1 VKKLILC
8 LPLLAGC
15 AALGDET
22 VIDPETGQTA
32 GEANQE
38 TLSTSVGGIV
48 GAASGNPA
56 IGFGVSTL
64 LAAVLAATLG
74 KKRTVA

>member
-8 LPLLAGC
+8 LPLLVGC

-22 VIDPETGQTA
+22 VIDPETGKTQ

-38 TLSTSVGGIV
+38 TVSTGVGGIV

-64 LAAVLAATLG
+64 LAAILAAALG
-74 KKRTVA
+74 RKRAA